1 MRIGFV
7 GLGVAAL
14 FLTGCSSQPENMSQS
29 RYEVDSEY
37 MSKVEQQARMG
48 GMSNVEVYWVNP
60 PRKEKSSEGEEK

>member
-7 GLGVAAL
+7 GLSVAVL
-14 FLTGCSSQPENMSQS
+14 FLTGCSSQPESMSQS

-37 MSKVEQQARMG
+37 VSKVERQARMS

-60 PRKEKSSEGEEK
+60 PRKEKGANTEGN